1 MTKSSRRNLGH
12 RQGWIFP
19 FVCTAGAQ
27 QMAWD
32 QQLLDWQI
40 AQGGQNWLLRF
51 YDWSPSALSIGYH
64 QCTIP
69 PLWQELVTELGI
81 DLVRRPSGGRAVLH
95 SGCLTYALICP
106 QVYRS
111 RCAMYAYLCEFLRL
125 GLSRLGIELSFGQGS
140 DYVREQSCFHS
151 HTRGDLVMAN
161 GQKLVGNA
169 QLYRQGSVLQHGS
182 IMLQPNRDWLQQFFG
197 DSQSIGAI
205 ADLEQFVHHSLA
217 ELQRLLITAL
227 TQSAEEHFLV
237 EFKRREFS
245 ELAPCLISP
254 KPA

>member
-1 MTKSSRRNLGH
+1 
-12 RQGWIFP
+12 
-19 FVCTAGAQ
+19 
-27 QMAWD
+27 MAWD

-69 PLWQELVTELGI
+69 PLWQELVTELGL

-106 QVYRS
+106 QVHSSRS
-111 RCAMYAYLCEFLRL
+111 TMYAYLCQFLRL
-125 GLSRLGIELSFGQGS
+125 GLGKLGIQLTFGQGM
-140 DYVREQSCFHS
+140 DYSREQSCFHS
-151 HTRGDLVMAN
+151 HTRADLIMAN
-161 GQKLVGNA
+161 GQKLIGSA
-169 QLYRQGSVLQHGS
+169 QLYRRGSMLQHGS
-182 IMLQPNRDWLQQFFG
+182 IMLQPNRDWLQRFFG
-197 DSQSIGAI
+197 DSQCIGAI
-205 ADLEQFVHHSLA
+205 ADLDQFCHQSLA
-217 ELQRLLITAL
+217 ELQQCLISAL

>member
-1 MTKSSRRNLGH
+1 MTKSSRRNLEH
-12 RQGWIFP
+12 RQGWILP

-32 QQLLDWQI
+32 WQLLDWQI
-40 AQGGQNWLLRF
+40 AEGGQEWLLRF

-64 QCTIP
+64 QQTIP
-69 PLWQELVTELGI
+69 PTWQKLATALGI

-95 SGCLTYALICP
+95 SGSLTYALICP
-106 QVYRS
+106 QVHSSRS
-111 RCAMYAYLCEFLRL
+111 AMYAYLCEFLRL

-205 ADLEQFVHHSLA
+205 ADLDQFRRQSIVEMQHH
-217 ELQRLLITAL
+217 LIAAL
-227 TQSAEEHFLV
+227 IQSAEEHFLV